1 METPPQAND
10 GVWVQWGGEDKA
22 VPHPGAMGVH
32 PEVGLTM
39 TLGGKKPSVSQ
50 AVASRPFSVSQS
62 RSSQASSRVQCELCR
77 SLPGGRRGHQESG
90 IPPIEPN
97 HVLEGLWVGVKA
109 TVTVKLQ
116 SQATDTSG
124 KQPPHRKRRDM

>member
-1 METPPQAND
+1 
-10 GVWVQWGGEDKA
+10 
-22 VPHPGAMGVH
+22 
-32 PEVGLTM
+32 M

-50 AVASRPFSVSQS
+50 AMASRPFSVSQS

-90 IPPIEPN
+90 IPLIEPN
-97 HVLEGLWVGVKA
+97 HVLEGLWVGMK
-109 TVTVKLQ
+109 VTVAIKLQ

-124 KQPPHRKRRDM
+124 KQPHIGRGETCEAGTQHKCHLRPSMP